1 MVDLSG
7 PVDFVDTVPWSTLR
21 TTVKLRE
28 NAGFSTIC
36 IHAGQV
42 PDPSTGAIITP
53 IYQTST
59 YVQDALGQHKGYEYA
74 RTQNPTRAAL
84 EANIAAIEG
93 GRAAF
98 AFASGMAAEGAVMT
112 LLQSGDHVVVTDNTY
127 GGTYRLFERVLR
139 KYQLDFTYV
148 DTSDVSLI
156 EAAIRPATKMLFLE
170 SPTNPVLRLTDLAA
184 ACTVA
189 HAHGVF
195 VVVDNTFASPYV
207 QRPIEFGA
215 DLVVHSTTKFLN
227 GHSDSIGG
235 IVVAVRDDH
244 VEWLRFVQNAEG
256 AILGPMDAWLVLR
269 GTKTLPIRMERHNA
283 NAQAL
288 AEFLAAHPRVRRVLY
303 PGLPSHPQH
312 ELARRQMRGFGGL
325 ISLQLGSLENARLV
339 LNGVRLMA
347 LAESLGG
354 VETLIS
360 HPATM
365 THGSVPAERRQEI
378 GITDDLVRISVGIE
392 DIEDLI
398 ADISQALER
407 VPR

>member
-1 MVDLSG
+1 
-7 PVDFVDTVPWSTLR
+7 
-21 TTVKLRE
+21 VKLRDT
-28 NAGFSTIC
+28 ARFSTIC
-36 IHAGQV
+36 IHAGQE

-59 YVQDALGQHKGYEYA
+59 YVQDGLGRHKGYEYA
-74 RTQNPTRAAL
+74 RTQNPTRSAL
-84 EANIAAIEG
+84 EGNIAAIEHG
-93 GRAAF
+93 KAGF

-148 DTSDVSLI
+148 DTSKLEAI
-156 EAAIRPATKMLFLE
+156 EQAIKPATKMLFLE
-170 SPTNPVLRLTDLAA
+170 SPTNPTLRLTDLKG
-184 ACTVA
+184 ACELA
-189 HAHGVF
+189 HARDVV

-207 QRPIEFGA
+207 QRPLDLGA
-215 DLVVHSTTKFLN
+215 DIVVHSTTKFLN
-227 GHSDSIGG
+227 GHSDSVGG
-235 IVVAVRDDH
+235 IVVAVKDEH
-244 VEWLRFVQNAEG
+244 IEWLRFIQNAEG

-288 AEFLAAHPRVRRVLY
+288 AEFLAAHPKVTRVHY

-312 ELARRQMRGFGGL
+312 ALARRQMCGFGGL
-325 ISLQLGSLENARLV
+325 ISIELGSLDRARTL
-339 LNGVRLMA
+339 LEGVHLMA

-365 THGSVPAERRQEI
+365 THASVPADRRLAI
-378 GITDDLVRISVGIE
+378 GVTDDLVRISVGIE
-392 DIEDLI
+392 DVEDLREDL
-398 ADISQALER
+398 AQALDR
-407 VPR
+407 I